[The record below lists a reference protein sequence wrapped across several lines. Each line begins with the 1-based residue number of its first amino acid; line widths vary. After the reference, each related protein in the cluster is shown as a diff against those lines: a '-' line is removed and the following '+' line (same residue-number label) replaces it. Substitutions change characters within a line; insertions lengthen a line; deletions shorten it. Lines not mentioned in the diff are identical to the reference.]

1 MVQSNAVIG
10 VISAT
15 PTVSQVAKRKQKKK
29 KKFSPKSII
38 LKESKEKMRI

>member
-29 KKFSPKSII
+29 KFSPKSII